1 MQLLSEAVVAIDGS
15 KVKAVN
21 NRDRNSPSRKSSRG
35 GNTWRRDLEKRS
47 GVSALSS
54 TGNQCLPSPDSMDS
68 SAQSVLVAPR
78 GRAGI
83 LDGREH
89 TGGYLELAERI
100 IC

>member
-1 MQLLSEAVVAIDGS
+1 MEHLEKGPGEALGCKRAEHRRQI
-15 KVKAVN
+15 
-21 NRDRNSPSRKSSRG
+21 PSR
-35 GNTWRRDLEKRS
+35 
-47 GVSALSS
+47 
-54 TGNQCLPSPDSMDS
+54 TGNQYLPSPDSMDS

-89 TGGYLELAERI
+89 TGGYLEPAERI